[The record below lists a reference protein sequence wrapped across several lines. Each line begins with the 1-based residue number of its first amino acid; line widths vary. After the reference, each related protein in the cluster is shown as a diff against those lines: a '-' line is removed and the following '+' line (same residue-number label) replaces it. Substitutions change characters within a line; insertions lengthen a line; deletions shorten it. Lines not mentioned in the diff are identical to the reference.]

1 MSKYVTFDDLVRF
14 HKEVIAP
21 DLDARMDAK
30 LASLEERLDAKF
42 DAKLDAKLDARLAP
56 LATKRDVDD
65 IRTLLA
71 AVTVSLQGTMEA
83 GFHAVSEEAARN
95 KREVI
100 DHFDGVY
107 TRLETMAQEYTA
119 LNGGLRRV
127 EKRLSKLDSSAN

>member
-30 LASLEERLDAKF
+30 LASLEERLDT
-42 DAKLDAKLDARLAP
+42 KLDAKLDARLAP

-83 GFHAVSEEAARN
+83 GFHAMSEEAAQN